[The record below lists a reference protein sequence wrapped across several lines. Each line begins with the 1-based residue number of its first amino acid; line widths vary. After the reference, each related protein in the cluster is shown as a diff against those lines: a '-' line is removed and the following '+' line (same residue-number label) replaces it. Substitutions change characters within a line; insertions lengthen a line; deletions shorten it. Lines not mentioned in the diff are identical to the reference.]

1 MKVVVLAEG
10 VRADRV
16 VQELERA
23 GHRAVVAGGRGV
35 VATII
40 RAVRPGALLGVS
52 DDPASTRDFLGAVEG
67 AGGLPVL
74 ALASLAAA
82 DEVALVVA
90 ALAGHAGAVG
100 AEGAARVD
108 PVRAEP
114 PHVEPQR
121 AGPLGAAPGRP
132 VTPPPVPRV
141 SAQAPRVTTP
151 SAPPEGPQQHGGPV
165 ARPAGVGTAD
175 RRATGPDSDATRE
188 LVRVA
193 LEQAR
198 VGTYF
203 DLLGLAPGATPEV
216 IRQRVAAMTVAL
228 RPERIPGPL
237 DAELVRALGE
247 VGRALDDALYVLG
260 DEELRPRYAAA
271 ITRSSAGPHP

>member
-1 MKVVVLAEG
+1 MKVLVLADG

-23 GHRAVVAGGRGV
+23 GHKAVVAGGRSV
-35 VATII
+35 VVTII
-40 RAVRPGALLGVS
+40 RAVRPDALLGVS

-90 ALAGHAGAVG
+90 ALAGHAGAVRS
-100 AEGAARVD
+100 EGAARVG

-114 PHVEPQR
+114 SRVEPQR
-121 AGPLGAAPGRP
+121 AGPLGAAPGLP

-141 SAQAPRVTTP
+141 SAQAPHVTP
-151 SAPPEGPQQHGGPV
+151 PAPPERPLRHGRPV
-165 ARPAGVGTAD
+165 VGPAGVGTPE
-175 RRATGPDSDATRE
+175 RRATGPDGDATRE

-216 IRQRVAAMTVAL
+216 IRQRVAAMTAAL
-228 RPERIPGPL
+228 RPERIPRPL